1 MSENT
6 GSIEEQAARWI
17 RRKEFGDWD
26 EATMRACEAWLAQ
39 SVLHR
44 VAYLRLEEGWKR
56 TERLAALHEP
66 EFRRAH
72 PLRSSRNWTGLLR
85 VAVAAAVVVGA
96 IGFVAQPYLFGA
108 SDDVYS
114 TPVGGRTVLTLYD
127 GSHVELNTDTV
138 LRLGKN
144 RRSATLVKG
153 EAFFDIKHDS
163 KTPFIVMASGHRIT
177 DLGTRFSVR
186 GVAPG
191 QLEVAL
197 IEGKA
202 RIENT
207 EDRARQFSAVLSPG
221 DTVLASARGLKVTRK
236 PVETLV
242 NAVSWRNG
250 MVVFRHMSLADAAAE
265 FNRYTQ
271 TKLIID
277 PAIAHLTIDG
287 TFATGNP
294 ETFARIL
301 RVALGLKIE
310 SQPQRIVITR

>member
-1 MSENT
+1 MSEKTN
-6 GSIEEQAARWI
+6 SIEEEAARWI
-17 RRKEFGDWD
+17 RRKEFGDWN
-26 EATMRACEAWLAQ
+26 ETAMRACEAWLDQ
-39 SVLHR
+39 SLLHR

-56 TERLAALHEP
+56 TERLAALREP
-66 EFRRAH
+66 EFRRSSPA
-72 PLRSSRNWTGLLR
+72 RSPRRWNGLLR
-85 VAVAAAVVVGA
+85 VAAAVTVVAAMALT
-96 IGFVAQPYLFGA
+96 AQPYIFGA

-163 KTPFIVMASGHRIT
+163 KNPFVVMASGHRIT

-197 IEGKA
+197 MEGKA

-207 EDRARQFSAVLSPG
+207 EDGARQHTAVLKPG
-221 DTVLASARGLKVTRK
+221 DVAFASASGLKVTRK

-271 TKLIID
+271 TKLVVD
-277 PAIAHLTIDG
+277 PAIAHLAIDG

-310 SQPQRIVITR
+310 TRAQQIIITR